1 MNDTKMYER
10 NIYCLEGNW
19 NKNPRSHQSVK
30 PMLELLRTFA
40 SIKYVYYKCDTKD
53 EFFYRLQ
60 QFTKGT
66 YKNYPILY
74 LAFHGHTNRIIVENQ
89 YITLKEITTALE
101 GKLANKIV
109 HFGSCSTL
117 RTSEKN
123 IQNFVTTTNCQFIS
137 GYCKKVHYID
147 ACAFELLYFDLLQKY
162 IFVRKIDSEIF
173 SLSPQLIDNKLKF
186 KILFNELSNLHTL

>member
-1 MNDTKMYER
+1 MNDIKTYEK

-19 NKNPRSHQSVK
+19 AKSTRSHQSVK
-30 PMLELLRTFA
+30 PMLELLRTFKG
-40 SIKYVYYKCDTKD
+40 IKYVYYKCDTKE

-74 LAFHGHTNRIIVENQ
+74 FAFHGKPNRIEVEKQ
-89 YITLKEITTALE
+89 YITLKEIATALE
-101 GKLANKIV
+101 GKLADKIV

-123 IQNFVTTTNCQFIS
+123 IQNFITTTNCRFIS
-137 GYCKKVHYID
+137 GYKKDVDYME
-147 ACAFELLYFDLLQKY
+147 ACAFELLYFDFLQKF
-162 IFVRKIDSEIF
+162 ICISKGT
-173 SLSPQLIDNKLKF
+173 L
-186 KILFNELSNLHTL
+186 ELSLLHHGLSFDRLKYTIINNPYL

>member
-1 MNDTKMYER
+1 MSNTNIYER

-30 PMLELLRTFA
+30 PMLELLRTFKG
-40 SIKYVYYKCDTKD
+40 IKYKYYKCDTKE
-53 EFFYRLQ
+53 EFFKRLQ

-74 LAFHGHTNRIIVENQ
+74 LAFHGRKNRIIVENQ
-89 YITLKEITTALE
+89 YITLKEIATALE
-101 GKLANKIV
+101 SKLADKFV

-123 IQNFVTTTNCQFIS
+123 IQHFISTTNCQFIS
-137 GYCKKVHYID
+137 GYCKDVDYID

-162 IFVRKIDSEIF
+162 KSVLKIDSEIF
-173 SLSPQLIDNKLKF
+173 RLSPQLAENKLRF
-186 KILFNELSNLHTL
+186 VIY

>member
-1 MNDTKMYER
+1 MNDIKTYER

-30 PMLELLRTFA
+30 PMLELLRTV
-40 SIKYVYYKCDTKD
+40 SGVKYIYHKCNTQED
-53 EFFYRLQ
+53 FFYRLQ

-66 YKNYPILY
+66 YKNYAVLY
-74 LAFHGHTNRIIVENQ
+74 LAFHGRTNRIEVENQ
-89 YITLKEITTALE
+89 YITLKEIANALE

-123 IQNFVTTTNCQFIS
+123 IQDFLTTTNCLFIS
-137 GYCKKVHYID
+137 GYRKDVEFI
-147 ACAFELLYFDLLQKY
+147 ASTAFELLYFDLLQKY
-162 IFVRKIDSEIF
+162 KSIKKIDSEIF
-173 SLSPQLIDNKLKF
+173 SLSPQLADDRLRF
-186 KILFNELSNLHTL
+186 AMY

>member
-1 MNDTKMYER
+1 MSDTNIYER

-30 PMLELLRTFA
+30 PMLELLRTF
-40 SIKYVYYKCDTKD
+40 SGIKYIYHKCETKED
-53 EFFYRLQ
+53 FFKRLQ

-74 LAFHGHTNRIIVENQ
+74 LAFHGRTNRIIVENQ
-89 YITLKEITTALE
+89 YITLKEIATALE
-101 GKLANKIV
+101 GKLADKFV

-123 IQNFVTTTNCQFIS
+123 IQHFISTTNCQFIS
-137 GYCKKVHYID
+137 GYCKDVDYIH
-147 ACAFELLYFDLLQKY
+147 ACAFELLYFDFLQKF
-162 IFVRKIDSEIF
+162 ICI
-173 SLSPQLIDNKLKF
+173 NKGTL
-186 KILFNELSNLHTL
+186 ELSLLHHRLSFDRLKYTIMNNPL

>member
-1 MNDTKMYER
+1 MSNTKTYEKY
-10 NIYCLEGNW
+10 IYCLEGNW
-19 NKNPRSHQSVK
+19 NKNPKSHQSVK
-30 PMLELLRTFA
+30 PMLELLRTF
-40 SIKYVYYKCDTKD
+40 SGVKYIYHKCNTKE

-66 YKNYPILY
+66 YKNYTVLY
-74 LAFHGHTNRIIVENQ
+74 LAFHGRTNRIIVENQ
-89 YITLKEITTALE
+89 FITLKDIAMALE

-137 GYCKKVHYID
+137 GYCKNVDYID

-162 IFVRKIDSEIF
+162 KSVRKMDLEIF
-173 SLSPQLIDNKLKF
+173 RLSSQLVQNKLRFIIIDNV
-186 KILFNELSNLHTL
+186 

>member
-1 MNDTKMYER
+1 MSDTKIYER

-30 PMLELLRTFA
+30 PMLELLRTFKG
-40 SIKYVYYKCDTKD
+40 IKYIYHKCETKEDFYK
-53 EFFYRLQ
+53 RLQ

-66 YKNYPILY
+66 YKNYSILY
-74 LAFHGHTNRIIVENQ
+74 LAFHGKPNRIGVEKGF
-89 YITLKEITTALE
+89 ITLKEIATALE

-117 RTSEKN
+117 RTSGKN
-123 IQNFVTTTNCQFIS
+123 IQNFISTTNCQFIS
-137 GYCKKVHYID
+137 GYRKDVDYIE

-162 IFVRKIDSEIF
+162 KFVRKIDSEIF
-173 SLSPQLIDNKLKF
+173 RLSSPLANNKLRF
-186 KILFNELSNLHTL
+186 IMES

>member
-1 MNDTKMYER
+1 MSDTKAYER

-30 PMLELLRTFA
+30 PMLVLLRTFA
-40 SIKYVYYKCDTKD
+40 NIKYVYYKCDTKD
-53 EFFYRLQ
+53 EFYKRLQ

-66 YKNYPILY
+66 YKNYSVLY
-74 LAFHGHTNRIIVENQ
+74 LAFHGKPNRIEVEKQ
-89 YITLKEITTALE
+89 YITLKEIATALE

-123 IQNFVTTTNCQFIS
+123 IQNFMTTTNCQFIS
-137 GYCKKVHYID
+137 GYRKDVDYIE
-147 ACAFELLYFDLLQKY
+147 ACAFELLYFESLQKFA
-162 IFVRKIDSEIF
+162 FVGKLHRRLYST
-173 SLSPQLIDNKLKF
+173 DNNLNHKLKF
-186 KILFNELSNLHTL
+186 ELYYPL

>member
-1 MNDTKMYER
+1 MSDINTYDR

-40 SIKYVYYKCDTKD
+40 NIKYVYYKCDTKD

-74 LAFHGHTNRIIVENQ
+74 LAFHGRTNRIIVENQ
-89 YITLKEITTALE
+89 HIALKEIATALE
-101 GKLANKIV
+101 GKLDNKIV

-123 IQNFVTTTNCQFIS
+123 IQNFIIATNCQFIS
-137 GYCKKVHYID
+137 GYRKFVDYID

-162 IFVRKIDSEIF
+162 KSVRKIDSEIF
-173 SLSPQLIDNKLKF
+173 SLSSQLTNNKLKF
-186 KILFNELSNLHTL
+186 VMY

>member
-1 MNDTKMYER
+1 
-10 NIYCLEGNW
+10 
-19 NKNPRSHQSVK
+19 
-30 PMLELLRTFA
+30 MLELLRTF
-40 SIKYVYYKCDTKD
+40 SGVKYIYHKCNTKE

-66 YKNYPILY
+66 YKNYTVLY
-74 LAFHGHTNRIIVENQ
+74 LAFHGRTNRIIVENQ
-89 YITLKEITTALE
+89 YITLKDIATALE

-137 GYCKKVHYID
+137 GYCKNVDYID

-162 IFVRKIDSEIF
+162 KSVGKIDSE
-173 SLSPQLIDNKLKF
+173 LSYQYNMLSNNSLKF
-186 KILFNELSNLHTL
+186 ILVT